1 VRVKNLDRRDQDKAQ
16 TPAEEGL
23 RQRESDVAHREVAVG
38 RREEAAD
45 RREESL
51 RDDEESRSAS
61 RGRDSDLREANQ
73 SLVVAT
79 LHADELREAAD
90 VARQHQEE
98 FLAMLAHELRN
109 PLAPITNALALLAKP
124 DASGAT
130 HSRMHGVIER
140 QVAQMV
146 RLVDDLLDVSRV
158 THGRVVLQRRATDV
172 REVVQLALETV
183 RPLLLTRHQPLTLD
197 LPAAPLLVDGDPA
210 RLVQIVG
217 NLLHNAA
224 KYTPEGGA
232 IGVSAL
238 QVGERVELKV
248 SDAGIGIP
256 AEILPRI
263 FNLFAQDHRAL
274 DRSEGGLGIGLTIA
288 RRMVE
293 LHGGTIEARSGG
305 AGQGSEFIVSLP
317 AAVPADVPAVEPAL
331 SAPSAKT
338 AAHIVLIEDN
348 SDSADA
354 LSEIL
359 RLAGHRVDVAPDG
372 VAGLE
377 MVLRAH
383 PQLVLCDIG
392 VPGLD
397 GYQIATKVRAS
408 GLEPMPVLIAL
419 TGYGD
424 AAARSRSRASGFQ
437 HHLVKPMD
445 IDALLALIDEAL
457 RPAAPGPA

>member
-158 THGRVVLQRRATDV
+158 TH
-172 REVVQLALETV
+172 
-183 RPLLLTRHQPLTLD
+183 
-197 LPAAPLLVDGDPA
+197 
-210 RLVQIVG
+210 
-217 NLLHNAA
+217 
-224 KYTPEGGA
+224 
-232 IGVSAL
+232 
-238 QVGERVELKV
+238 
-248 SDAGIGIP
+248 
-256 AEILPRI
+256 
-263 FNLFAQDHRAL
+263 
-274 DRSEGGLGIGLTIA
+274 
-288 RRMVE
+288 
-293 LHGGTIEARSGG
+293 
-305 AGQGSEFIVSLP
+305 
-317 AAVPADVPAVEPAL
+317 
-331 SAPSAKT
+331 
-338 AAHIVLIEDN
+338 
-348 SDSADA
+348 
-354 LSEIL
+354 
-359 RLAGHRVDVAPDG
+359 
-372 VAGLE
+372 
-377 MVLRAH
+377 
-383 PQLVLCDIG
+383 
-392 VPGLD
+392 
-397 GYQIATKVRAS
+397 
-408 GLEPMPVLIAL
+408 
-419 TGYGD
+419 
-424 AAARSRSRASGFQ
+424 
-437 HHLVKPMD
+437 
-445 IDALLALIDEAL
+445 
-457 RPAAPGPA
+457 